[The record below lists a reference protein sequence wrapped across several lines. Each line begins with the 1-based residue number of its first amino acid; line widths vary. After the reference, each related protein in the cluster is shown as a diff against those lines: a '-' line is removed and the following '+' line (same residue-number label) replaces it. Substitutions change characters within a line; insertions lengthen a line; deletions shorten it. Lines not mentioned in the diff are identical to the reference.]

1 MDELV
6 SVIVPIFNSID
17 TLDRCIKSILDQT
30 YLPTEILLVDDGSDD
45 GSENLCLEYA
55 KRNKCI
61 KVIHQTNGGVSSARN
76 AGLRISKGRFITFV
90 DADDILHPDFLAI
103 MVNALKT
110 NQAGIAVCEY
120 IKTKDIISIWD
131 DLSDKTKIEIRSTD
145 DVLKPILYCSEDIQ
159 FCWGKLWERSVI
171 ENTEFQKIKFCEDSL
186 FTINVLSQYSGN
198 IVFIKGKPLYGYI
211 DQPKSAT
218 KNLSVSHLMD
228 SITVI
233 NEVQKIARGKKPEIR
248 IASASFAINNAFF
261 ALFHADNTESG
272 EVVRY
277 AASDIIRS
285 NRRTVLMDI
294 KAPIK
299 TKIAVIL
306 SVASMRLT
314 KTIYKLY
321 RSRFI

>member
-6 SVIVPIFNSID
+6 SVIVPFFNSID
-17 TLDRCIKSILDQT
+17 TLDRCIRSILNQT
-30 YLPTEILLVDDGSDD
+30 YLPIEILLVDDGSDD

-55 KRNKCI
+55 KTNTCI
-61 KVIHQTNGGVSSARN
+61 KVIRQSNGGVSSARN
-76 AGLRISKGRFITFV
+76 AGLRNAKGRFITFV
-90 DADDILHPDFLAI
+90 DADDLLHPDFLAV
-103 MVNALKT
+103 MVNALKISK
-110 NQAGIAVCEY
+110 AGVAVCEY
-120 IKTKDIISIWD
+120 KKTKNTTSIWD
-131 DLSDKTKIEIRSTD
+131 DLSDNTKIEIRSTE
-145 DVLKPILYCSEDIQ
+145 DVIKSIYYCNEDIQ

-171 ENTEFQKIKFCEDSL
+171 GNTAFQKIKFCEDSL
-186 FTINVLSQYSGN
+186 FTITVLSRYCGN

-211 DQPKSAT
+211 DQPQSAT
-218 KNLSVSHLMD
+218 KNLSASHLID

-261 ALFHADNTESG
+261 ALFHADNSESG
-272 EVVRY
+272 KVVRY

-285 NRRTVLMDI
+285 NRRTVLKDI
-294 KAPIK
+294 NAPIK